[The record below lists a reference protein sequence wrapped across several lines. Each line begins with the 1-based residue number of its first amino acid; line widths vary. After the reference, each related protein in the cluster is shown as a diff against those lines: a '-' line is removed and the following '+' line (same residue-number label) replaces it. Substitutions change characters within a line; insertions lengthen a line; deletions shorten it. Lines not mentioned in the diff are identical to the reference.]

1 MVFVYFGIY
10 VYLYCC
16 LVFVGFIYGLLFFF
30 GIFYWGSIYKY
41 ILVRRLL
48 LSARCLSML
57 V

>member
-16 LVFVGFIYGLLFFF
+16 LVFVGFIYGLLLFF

-41 ILVRRLL
+41 ILVGRLF
-48 LSARCLSML
+48 LSARCLSTL